1 MLRSC
6 SLCLFTNAFQS
17 IKKLLDELNGGV
29 KKCSVELLSKAVFWT
44 ENMALIDRLASSS
57 SFDFYLHHFSSFC
70 CQTLDCLAYILDPQ
84 NNEMKI
90 YSNFHNGQI
99 HYNFGPLY
107 YIFWAPKTTSRVG
120 RRSFVGFF
128 SQETVLPQLIIGSG
142 SEDDH
147 ANF

>member
-1 MLRSC
+1 MLHWQIPKVTYMLRSC

-29 KKCSVELLSKAVFWT
+29 KKCSVELSKAVFWT

-90 YSNFHNGQI
+90 VSKILLEFPPNGQI
-99 HYNFGPLY
+99 LQLWISILY
-107 YIFWAPKTTSRVG
+107 FRYFWVPRVG
-120 RRSFVGFF
+120 RGSFVGFF
-128 SQETVLPQLIIGSG
+128 LKRQFY
-142 SEDDH
+142 H
-147 ANF
+147 N

>member
-1 MLRSC
+1 MLHWQIPKVTYMLRSC

-29 KKCSVELLSKAVFWT
+29 KKCSVELSKAVFWT

-90 YSNFHNGQI
+90 HSNFHTMVKYITNLD
-99 HYNFGPLY
+99 LY
-107 YIFWAPKTTSRVG
+107 IIFLSTKNDVTSRKKIICRV
-120 RRSFVGFF
+120 FF
-128 SQETVLPQLIIGSG
+128 LKRQFY
-142 SEDDH
+142 H
-147 ANF
+147 N